1 MQKMA
6 KFRRNVFFKE
16 WEHKVLRL
24 SVRDMKDIQYN
35 VEKCKVTKE
44 VLFQLRQK
52 HNNRFAD
59 TSVQALNK
67 TIDGKMAY
75 LQNALIDIN
84 MEIEAIKTKIEE
96 QKEENTKID
105 KAIEKLNVEV
115 SYQNFNRDH
124 LLEERADR
132 ILKERINAL
141 LYRAKMIRR
150 VQSNHFNIG
159 ELITLLEIQKLK
171 TFPTLFTAKPPC

>member
-52 HNNRFAD
+52 HNNRYVD

-67 TIDGKMAY
+67 TIDGKMTY
-75 LQNALIDIN
+75 LQNALIE
-84 MEIEAIKTKIEE
+84 M
-96 QKEENTKID
+96 
-105 KAIEKLNVEV
+105 
-115 SYQNFNRDH
+115 
-124 LLEERADR
+124 
-132 ILKERINAL
+132 
-141 LYRAKMIRR
+141 
-150 VQSNHFNIG
+150 
-159 ELITLLEIQKLK
+159 
-171 TFPTLFTAKPPC
+171 

>member
-1 MQKMA
+1 MA

-52 HNNRFAD
+52 HNNRYTD

-67 TIDGKMAY
+67 TIDGKMTY
-75 LQNALIDIN
+75 LQDALIS
-84 MEIEAIKTKIEE
+84 M
-96 QKEENTKID
+96 
-105 KAIEKLNVEV
+105 
-115 SYQNFNRDH
+115 
-124 LLEERADR
+124 
-132 ILKERINAL
+132 
-141 LYRAKMIRR
+141 
-150 VQSNHFNIG
+150 
-159 ELITLLEIQKLK
+159 
-171 TFPTLFTAKPPC
+171 